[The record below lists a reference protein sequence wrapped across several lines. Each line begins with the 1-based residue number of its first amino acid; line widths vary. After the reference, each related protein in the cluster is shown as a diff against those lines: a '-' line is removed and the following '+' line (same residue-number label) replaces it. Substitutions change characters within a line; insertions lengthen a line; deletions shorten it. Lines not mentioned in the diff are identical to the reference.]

1 MASAGQTPAAA
12 VPAPPRRE
20 AVAGVAGVLRKLLG
34 LASLAGVVAGTGVI
48 VSCFASQR
56 SVLVPSRY
64 GGMPSWLRGPLSG
77 TGYLLTPYN
86 FGHVVM
92 VMIACYLVA
101 LLCAPALHVR
111 WIVAA
116 IVAIHALLVLG
127 PPLLSSDVFGYLDWA
142 RMGALHGLNPYSHDS
157 GSVVS
162 DAVYPFVRWHSLT
175 SPYGPLFT
183 LLSYAIVP
191 LGLAG
196 SFWALKVLTVGAS
209 LGCVALIYRI
219 CETLDLPPKPAI
231 LLYGLNPAVIV
242 YAVGGF
248 HNDVLMMLPLL
259 GGIYLVVSQRERAGA
274 ALAAS
279 AVAIKASAGLV
290 MPFLILGAHERK
302 RVLTAAVMTGTAVL
316 VVGFIAFGKETLD
329 FLNVLGTQQKLNSG
343 SSVIAQLGSWFGWTG
358 SPTPVRL
365 AASAAGGGAT
375 LLCLYRTLR
384 GKDWVTEAGWATLAL
399 MVTSSW
405 LLAWYIVWLVPLA
418 AISRSR
424 LLQGGAVGMT
434 LFVILVRIVPFY
446 D

>member
-1 MASAGQTPAAA
+1 MASAGHTPVAAA
-12 VPAPPRRE
+12 PAPPRRD
-20 AVAGVAGVLRKLLG
+20 ALAGVAGVARKLLG
-34 LASLAGVVAGTGVI
+34 LISLAVVAGGTAVI
-48 VSCFASQR
+48 VSDFASRR
-56 SVLVPSRY
+56 SVLVPARL
-64 GGMPSWLRGPLSG
+64 GGMPPWLRGPLRDA
-77 TGYLLTPYN
+77 GYVLPPSR
-86 FGHVVM
+86 FGYVFLAM
-92 VMIACYLVA
+92 TAAYLVA
-101 LLCAPALHVR
+101 LLCAPALRAR

-116 IVAIHALLVLG
+116 IAVIHATLLLG
-127 PPLLSSDVFGYLDWA
+127 PPIFSSDVFGYLDWA

-175 SPYGPLFT
+175 SPYGPAFT
-183 LLSYAIVP
+183 LLTYAIVP

-248 HNDVLMMLPLL
+248 HNDVLMMLPML

-279 AVAIKASAGLV
+279 AVAIKASAGLI
-290 MPFLILGAHERK
+290 MPFLLLGAHER
-302 RVLTAAVMTGTAVL
+302 RRALTAAVMTGAAVL
-316 VVGFIAFGKETLD
+316 VVGFIAFGTETLD

-343 SSVIAQLGSWFGWTG
+343 SSVIAQLGSWLGWSG

-365 AASAAGGGAT
+365 VASAVGGGAILVT
-375 LLCLYRTLR
+375 LYRTLR

-418 AISRSR
+418 AVSRSR

-434 LFVILVRIVPFY
+434 LFVILVRVVPIY